1 MGCLS
6 DSRVIAEPR
15 ELTDLFVSE
24 FLRLQKKIAELQR
37 DGKLQQTLQLH
48 EKDKA

>member
-6 DSRVIAEPR
+6 DSRVIEEPR

-24 FLRLQKKIAELQR
+24 FHRLQTKIAQLQK
-37 DGKLQQTLQLH
+37 DGKLQQTLHLQD
-48 EKDKA
+48 KDKA